1 MSCWGIPSVMHTTNG
16 ISASIAS
23 LIAAAANGGGTYIT
37 VAEAPVCSLA
47 YNGRNKK
54 RYRVFSGGEENI

>member
-1 MSCWGIPSVMHTTNG
+1 MHTTKG

-23 LIAAAANGGGTYIT
+23 LMAAAANGGGTYIT

-47 YNGRNKK
+47 YSGHNKK
-54 RYRVFSGGEENI
+54 DIQHLVVPKRTFDN

>member
-1 MSCWGIPSVMHTTNG
+1 MQTTKG

-47 YNGRNKK
+47 YKDDKK
-54 RYRVFSGGEENI
+54 KKKALSIKHLVGPKRTSDN

>member
-1 MSCWGIPSVMHTTNG
+1 MQTTKG

-47 YNGRNKK
+47 YKDDKK
-54 RYRVFSGGEENI
+54 KSIKHLVGPKRTSDN

>member
-1 MSCWGIPSVMHTTNG
+1 MQTTKG

-47 YNGRNKK
+47 YKDDKK
-54 RYRVFSGGEENI
+54 KKKSIKHQASSGPKENF